1 MYSLFRRHINHNRLH
16 AWRLLTQIQ
25 VANVVHLPRSPLPA
39 ILTDM
44 GECGRA
50 TLEPRAR
57 MRLEGTFTAVRTAPV
72 DDGPGQKSAASL
84 PLGLQPH
91 QDLDSSAHQVGQIQQ
106 ALSRLRSA
114 LSHSIQCRP
123 SPSLRTQEY
132 SFATQGRRGLSLV
145 HTADYHY
152 SLSGYDFVKR
162 HGYTNFASASGHQPG
177 RLQTGLRALFWS
189 MFARLR
195 GDEVHSGLVI
205 YGPGLCLH
213 S

>member
-1 MYSLFRRHINHNRLH
+1 M
-16 AWRLLTQIQ
+16 
-25 VANVVHLPRSPLPA
+25 HLPRSPLPA
-39 ILTDM
+39 IRTDM
-44 GECGRA
+44 GACGRA
-50 TLEPRAR
+50 TFEPRAR
-57 MRLEGTFTAVRTAPV
+57 MRLEGTVTAVRTAPV
-72 DDGPGQKSAASL
+72 DDGPGQKSTASL
-84 PLGLQPH
+84 PFGLQLH

-114 LSHSIQCRP
+114 PSHSIQCRP
-123 SPSLRTQEY
+123 SPFLRTQEY
-132 SFATQGRRGLSLV
+132 SIVTQGRKDFSLV

-152 SLSGYDFVKR
+152 SLSGYDFAKR

-177 RLQTGLRALFWS
+177 RLQTGLRAFFWS

-205 YGPGLCLH
+205 YGPGLCIH